1 MMTDLFFPS
10 MKILKL
16 YLREK
21 PSLLLWK
28 PNVYLIKRKKNKNN
42 NAIKNNL
49 INPKETKWFLN
60 EFKVTAYIVF
70 FKTDRLY
77 STLEKITTTE
87 SY

>member
-1 MMTDLFFPS
+1 MTDLFFS
-10 MKILKL
+10 SRKILTL

-21 PSLLLWK
+21 PSLLLWE
-28 PNVYLIKRKKNKNN
+28 PNTYLKKRKTNKNN

-60 EFKVTAYIVF
+60 EFKVTVYILF

>member
-1 MMTDLFFPS
+1 MTDLFFAS
-10 MKILKL
+10 RKILTL
-16 YLREK
+16 YLKEK
-21 PSLLLWK
+21 PSLLLWE
-28 PNVYLIKRKKNKNN
+28 PNTYLKKRKTNKNN

-60 EFKVTAYIVF
+60 EFKVTVYILF

-77 STLEKITTTE
+77 ATLEKITTTD

>member
-1 MMTDLFFPS
+1 MTDLFFS
-10 MKILKL
+10 SRKILTL

-21 PSLLLWK
+21 PSLLLWE
-28 PNVYLIKRKKNKNN
+28 PNVYLKKRKTNKNN

-60 EFKVTAYIVF
+60 EFKVTTYILF

>member
-60 EFKVTAYIVF
+60 EFKVTVYILF